1 MTVADHKTVN
11 SIQRCLFD
19 IDKQFQWPPEQPT
32 QETAMTR
39 DPITLSPQASAT
51 PLQVIGVQI
60 TVLASREQ
68 TQGHELTF
76 QEGAEGAGP
85 PPHSHA
91 WDESFYVLRG
101 SVDCVV
107 GGQQV
112 HGTPGSF
119 IHVPGGTVHTFHF
132 GAGGGAMLEVAGPG
146 AAATAM
152 FRKLDQEIP
161 PGPPDVQKVVDILR
175 DHGVA
180 VAM

>member
-1 MTVADHKTVN
+1 MQ
-11 SIQRCLFD
+11 SIVLD
-19 IDKQFQWPPEQPT
+19 T
-32 QETAMTR
+32 QTGGHA
-39 DPITLSPQASAT
+39 LN
-51 PLQVIGVQI
+51 VIGVKI

-76 QEGAEGAGP
+76 QEGPEGAGP
-85 PPHSHA
+85 PPHSHP

-112 HGTPGSF
+112 HGMPGSF
-119 IHVPGGTVHTFHF
+119 IYVPAGTVHTFHF
-132 GAGGGAMLEVAGPG
+132 GPEGGAMLEVAGQG
-146 AAATAM
+146 ASATAM
-152 FRKLDQEIP
+152 FRKLDEEIP
-161 PGPPDVQKVVDILR
+161 PGPPDVQKVVGILR

>member
-1 MTVADHKTVN
+1 MSAR
-11 SIQRCLFD
+11 Q
-19 IDKQFQWPPEQPT
+19 
-32 QETAMTR
+32 
-39 DPITLSPQASAT
+39 PITLDAQAAGQA
-51 PLQVIGVQI
+51 LNVIGIKI

-68 TQGHELTF
+68 TQGHELTL
-76 QEGAEGAGP
+76 QEGPEGAGP

-101 SVDCVV
+101 SVDCMVA
-107 GGQQV
+107 GELV

-119 IHVPGGTVHTFHF
+119 VHVPAGTVHAFRF
-132 GAGGGAMLEVAGPG
+132 GPEGGAMLEVAGQG

-152 FRKLDQEIP
+152 FRKLDEQIP
-161 PGPPDVQKVVDILR
+161 PGPPDVQKVVGILR